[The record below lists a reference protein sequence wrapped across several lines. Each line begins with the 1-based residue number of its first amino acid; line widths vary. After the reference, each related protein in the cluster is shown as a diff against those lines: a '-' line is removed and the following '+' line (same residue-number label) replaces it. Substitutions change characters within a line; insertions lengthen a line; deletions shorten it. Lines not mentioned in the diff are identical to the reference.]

1 MNVLFC
7 GYRDWALTIYRQIE
21 GMKLITSPEQLNKE
35 LQNNNPDIIFFI
47 GWSWI
52 VEPEIVNNNLCI
64 CLHPSKLPKYRGGS
78 PIQHQ
83 IINGET
89 ESSVTLF
96 KMCEGLDKGDI
107 IFQKPFSL
115 EGSLDDIFNRI
126 SVIGSIGVWEIL
138 NLFPNLE
145 MVPQI
150 ETESSYYRRRT
161 PDMSEIKLE
170 DFKNF
175 TSKEIYN
182 KIRSLQDPYPNA
194 YVECQNGT
202 KLFFQRVTYEE

>member
-1 MNVLFC
+1 
-7 GYRDWALTIYRQIE
+7 
-21 GMKLITSPEQLNKE
+21 
-35 LQNNNPDIIFFI
+35 
-47 GWSWI
+47 
-52 VEPEIVNNNLCI
+52 
-64 CLHPSKLPKYRGGS
+64 
-78 PIQHQ
+78 
-83 IINGET
+83 
-89 ESSVTLF
+89 
-96 KMCEGLDKGDI
+96 MCEGLDKGDI

-115 EGSLDDIFNRI
+115 DGNLDDIFNRI
-126 SVIGSIGVWEIL
+126 SVVGSIGVREIL
-138 NLFPNLE
+138 NSFPNLE

-161 PDMSEIKLE
+161 PNMSEIKLE

-175 TSKEIYN
+175 TSKQIYN